1 MTDPRPSESG
11 SKPGRKD
18 ELSAGAFAGLG
29 IQFAVGIILFLYIG
43 KWIDAKL
50 GTSPVFLIG
59 GVFLAA
65 GGSLYKIYRRIAAE
79 QKLDDEAR
87 AKKRQ
92 K

>member
-1 MTDPRPSESG
+1 MTDTPPSESG
-11 SKPGRKD
+11 NKPGRTD
-18 ELSAGAFAGLG
+18 ELSAGAFAGFG

-50 GTSPVFLIG
+50 GTSPAFLIG

-65 GGSLYKIYRRIAAE
+65 GGSFYKIYRHIAAE
-79 QKLDDEAR
+79 QKMDDEAR
-87 AKKRQ
+87 RQTRQ

>member
-1 MTDPRPSESG
+1 MTDTRPSESG
-11 SKPGRKD
+11 KGPGRTD

-50 GTSPVFLIG
+50 GTSPAFLIG
-59 GVFLAA
+59 GVFLGA
-65 GGSLYKIYRRIAAE
+65 GGTFYKIYRHIAAE

-87 AKKRQ
+87 RQ
-92 K
+92 KREK